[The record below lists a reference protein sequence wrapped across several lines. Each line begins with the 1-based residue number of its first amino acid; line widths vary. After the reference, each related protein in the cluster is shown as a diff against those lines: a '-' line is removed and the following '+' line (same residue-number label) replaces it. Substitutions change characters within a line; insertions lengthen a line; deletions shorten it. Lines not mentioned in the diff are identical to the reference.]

1 MRFNI
6 FPLTWQNARKG
17 EFCFVHTFQKTK
29 QNQLKLLSSTY
40 FCIPFYFI
48 SRIGEGVMGKLADIA
63 SFAVKK
69 TGIFHNTQTKQ
80 ISGSTMPTGSKIV
93 VLHI

>member
-1 MRFNI
+1 M
-6 FPLTWQNARKG
+6 
-17 EFCFVHTFQKTK
+17 
-29 QNQLKLLSSTY
+29 
-40 FCIPFYFI
+40 

-80 ISGSTMPTGSKIV
+80 ISGTTMPTGSKIV
-93 VLHI
+93 ELHT

>member
-1 MRFNI
+1 
-6 FPLTWQNARKG
+6 
-17 EFCFVHTFQKTK
+17 
-29 QNQLKLLSSTY
+29 
-40 FCIPFYFI
+40 
-48 SRIGEGVMGKLADIA
+48 MGKLADIA

-93 VLHI
+93 VLHICLLVKYFICVHIFPTINMEFQVVVHLALKTYKV